1 MYVRW
6 KFLNAGVCVFVVVVF
21 VVVAPRSAGP
31 KVSAA
36 VPRAAIPKAACTV
49 AGVMAMV
56 CCFEWYGASQR
67 PAWWASSVVARLVRC
82 LFKCCAAGRAL
93 GRDARRDVNA
103 ANRSLWSSNGRLGRT
118 GAALG
123 RIQMPLPRRDLQLKR
138 ETPGCGLRRGWGFA
152 SHLATSDE
160 DRQTRPRAGGG
171 GVGAR
176 LASSVGRAHDS

>member
-82 LFKCCAAGRAL
+82 REVLRG
-93 GRDARRDVNA
+93 GSSVGTRRTTRRERSKQVA
-103 ANRSLWSSNGRLGRT
+103 VVATKSNRWPP
-118 GAALG
+118 G
-123 RIQMPLPRRDLQLKR
+123 RIQMPTPPDFLQLKR
-138 ETPGCGLRRGWGFA
+138 ETPGCGFAVVGGSPPISQHRTRTARRG
-152 SHLATSDE
+152 LA
-160 DRQTRPRAGGG
+160 PVVAG
-171 GVGAR
+171 
-176 LASSVGRAHDS
+176 

>member
-49 AGVMAMV
+49 AGVMDMV

-67 PAWWASSVVARLVRC
+67 PAWWASSVCLCVWRC
-82 LFKCCAAGRAL
+82 R
-93 GRDARRDVNA
+93 
-103 ANRSLWSSNGRLGRT
+103 
-118 GAALG
+118 
-123 RIQMPLPRRDLQLKR
+123 
-138 ETPGCGLRRGWGFA
+138 
-152 SHLATSDE
+152 
-160 DRQTRPRAGGG
+160 
-171 GVGAR
+171 
-176 LASSVGRAHDS
+176 

>member
-103 ANRSLWSSNGRLGRT
+103 ANNSVSREPVAGSG
-118 GAALG
+118 LG

-152 SHLATSDE
+152 SC
-160 DRQTRPRAGGG
+160 
-171 GVGAR
+171 

>member
-6 KFLNAGVCVFVVVVF
+6 KFLNAGVCVFVVVAV

-82 LFKCCAAGRAL
+82 R
-93 GRDARRDVNA
+93 
-103 ANRSLWSSNGRLGRT
+103 
-118 GAALG
+118 
-123 RIQMPLPRRDLQLKR
+123 
-138 ETPGCGLRRGWGFA
+138 
-152 SHLATSDE
+152 
-160 DRQTRPRAGGG
+160 
-171 GVGAR
+171 
-176 LASSVGRAHDS
+176 

>member
-6 KFLNAGVCVFVVVVF
+6 KFLNAGDCVFVVVLV

-49 AGVMAMV
+49 AGVTAMV

-82 LFKCCAAGRAL
+82 REVLRGGSSVGTRRAT
-93 GRDARRDVNA
+93 RRE
-103 ANRSLWSSNGRLGRT
+103 RSKQVALVAVGRT
-118 GAALG
+118 GGSLG

-152 SHLATSDE
+152 SC
-160 DRQTRPRAGGG
+160 
-171 GVGAR
+171 

>member
-6 KFLNAGVCVFVVVVF
+6 KFLNAGDCVFVVVLV

-67 PAWWASSVVARLVRC
+67 PAWWASSVVRVWCGVA
-82 LFKCCAAGRAL
+82 KCCAAGRAL
-93 GRDARRDVNA
+93 GRGARRDVNA
-103 ANRSLWSSNGRLGRT
+103 ANRSLWSLWVEPVAAWVGFKCHFRAVTCNSNEKPP
-118 GAALG
+118 GAA
-123 RIQMPLPRRDLQLKR
+123 
-138 ETPGCGLRRGWGFA
+138 FA
-152 SHLATSDE
+152 VVGGSPPALLAQSVERTTLN
-160 DRQTRPRAGGG
+160 RVV
-171 GVGAR
+171 VG
-176 LASSVGRAHDS
+176 SSPT

>member
-49 AGVMAMV
+49 AGVTAMV

-67 PAWWASSVVARLVRC
+67 PAWWASSVVRVWCGVA
-82 LFKCCAAGRAL
+82 KCCAAGRAL
-93 GRDARRDVNA
+93 GRDATRRE
-103 ANRSLWSSNGRLGRT
+103 RSKQVAVFART
-118 GAALG
+118 
-123 RIQMPLPRRDLQLKR
+123 RDR
-138 ETPGCGLRRGWGFA
+138 SRPG
-152 SHLATSDE
+152 SDSDATSA
-160 DRQTRPRAGGG
+160 P
-171 GVGAR
+171 
-176 LASSVGRAHDS
+176 

>member
-6 KFLNAGVCVFVVVVF
+6 KFLNAGVCVFVVVLV

-82 LFKCCAAGRAL
+82 REVLRGGSSVGTRRATRRERSKQVAVVATKSNRWPPGSDSDANSAGFLATQTR
-93 GRDARRDVNA
+93 N
-103 ANRSLWSSNGRLGRT
+103 
-118 GAALG
+118 
-123 RIQMPLPRRDLQLKR
+123 PRVR
-138 ETPGCGLRRGWGFA
+138 LRRGWGFA

>member
-6 KFLNAGVCVFVVVVF
+6 KFLNAGVCVFVVVAF
-21 VVVAPRSAGP
+21 VVVAPRSPGP

-49 AGVMAMV
+49 AGVMDMV

-82 LFKCCAAGRAL
+82 REVLRGGSSVGTRRATRRERSKQVEQRGQRGRA
-93 GRDARRDVNA
+93 
-103 ANRSLWSSNGRLGRT
+103 SRT
-118 GAALG
+118 RGCLG

-138 ETPGCGLRRGWGFA
+138 ETPGCGFA
-152 SHLATSDE
+152 VVGGSPP
-160 DRQTRPRAGGG
+160 RPPASSC
-171 GVGAR
+171 

>member
-49 AGVMAMV
+49 AGVMDMV

-82 LFKCCAAGRAL
+82 
-93 GRDARRDVNA
+93 
-103 ANRSLWSSNGRLGRT
+103 
-118 GAALG
+118 
-123 RIQMPLPRRDLQLKR
+123 R
-138 ETPGCGLRRGWGFA
+138 EVLR
-152 SHLATSDE
+152 
-160 DRQTRPRAGGG
+160 GG
-171 GVGAR
+171 
-176 LASSVGRAHDS
+176 SSVGTRRATRRERSK